1 MRETEGV
8 RMASAAAAEMAGG
21 GSAPSLDAEALNR
34 RVARRTAAVAAADAT
49 STGAMLLDP
58 DDPDGTDGAGV
69 SGSAAS
75 MAADLMRAA
84 EGEAARGIASD
95 PVVAS
100 LQNAMRAVVLERAAE
115 AEGNRKVSAATS
127 GRVAF
132 QSLPDGRLVV
142 RYAVPD
148 VGAGQSSA
156 VGERTEVVQDL
167 PAGLLP
173 VVLRVVALDQSKEAR
188 ANLAPAAMAVASPRV
203 FWAVVRHGGVG
214 GARGRGFVEALE
226 ALAPGAADWA
236 AVATRERRKPERYSE
251 YVSH

>member
-1 MRETEGV
+1 
-8 RMASAAAAEMAGG
+8 MASAAAAEMAGG

-58 DDPDGTDGAGV
+58 DDPDGTDGTGV

-100 LQNAMRAVVLERAAE
+100 LQTRCARWFWNAAE
-115 AEGNRKVSAATS
+115 AEGNCKVSAATS

-142 RYAVPD
+142 RYAVPR

-167 PAGLLP
+167 PRGAP
-173 VVLRVVALDQSKEAR
+173 PVLRVVALDQSKEAR

-203 FWAVVRHGGVG
+203 FWRSCDTEASAER
-214 GARGRGFVEALE
+214 ARTRISE
-226 ALAPGAADWA
+226 APGARAG
-236 AVATRERRKPERYSE
+236 RRGIGPPPDDSGEEKTGTILQ

>member
-1 MRETEGV
+1 MASA
-8 RMASAAAAEMAGG
+8 MASAAAETVGG
-21 GSAPSLDAEALNR
+21 GSRRARALLDAEALNR
-34 RVARRTAAVAAADAT
+34 RVARRTAAIAAADAT

-58 DDPDGTDGAGV
+58 DDPDGGGV
-69 SGSAAS
+69 SGTAAS

-84 EGEAARGIASD
+84 EGEAARGAASD

-100 LQNAMRAVVLERAAE
+100 LQSAMRAAVRERAAE
-115 AEGNRKVSAATS
+115 AEGNRKVSAATA
-127 GRVAF
+127 GRVTF

-142 RYAVPD
+142 RYSVPD
-148 VGAGQSSA
+148 VGAGRSSA

-236 AVATRERRKPERYSE
+236 AVATRERKKPERYSE